1 MMWRRGLVLA
11 SVVLML
17 GVLPGCGGK
26 GHSVSGTVRVKGGEV
41 LKQGNVQF
49 ISAANTASGAIGQDG
64 RYTLSSTGQGDGA
77 APGTYK
83 VIFLSTEIGGGYD
96 NPGEPVRQVID
107 SKYVNP
113 TTTPIEVTVPGGTY
127 DFELDPPA
135 GGAEG

>member
-1 MMWRRGLVLA
+1 MLWGRVLVLA
-11 SVVLML
+11 LTVAML

-26 GHSVSGTVRVKGGEV
+26 GHPVSGTVRVKGGEV

-49 ISAANTASGAIGQDG
+49 ISDASTASGAIGQDG
-64 RYTLSSTGQGDGA
+64 RYTLSSTGQADGA

-83 VIFLSTEIGGGYD
+83 VIFMSTEVGGGYD
-96 NPGEPVRQVID
+96 NPDEPARQMID

-113 TTTPIEVTVPGGTY
+113 TTTPIEVTVPGGSY

-135 GGAEG
+135 GGAGG